1 VKESIQARL
10 EVLYIVVS
18 GAGTA
23 HRMPA
28 IAGRLRAHFQQ
39 VIVVPTENASRVI
52 GQREFASVAGAQIVD
67 SYFDELIQP
76 YPPKGVVLCAP
87 CTFNSLNKLAS
98 GIADNLA
105 LSITAEAIGRGT
117 PVVVA
122 LSVNPPLHAHPRT
135 GTSIEVLRSW
145 GVEVIDAAR
154 SERWMTLADDD
165 TIVSAVV
172 TARDRIATS

>member
-1 VKESIQARL
+1 MD
-10 EVLYIVVS
+10 VLYIVVS

-28 IAGRLRAHFQQ
+28 IAGRLSAHFQQ

-52 GQREFASVAGAQIVD
+52 SQREFAAVDGAQIVD

-76 YPPKGVVLCAP
+76 YPPEGIVLCAP
-87 CTFNSLNKLAS
+87 CTFNSLNKLAT

-135 GTSIEVLRSW
+135 AASIEVLKSW
-145 GVEVIDAAR
+145 GVDVIDAAK

-165 TIVSAVV
+165 AIVSAVL
-172 TARDRIATS
+172 TARNRFATN